1 MREGGI
7 KDAKGGETIG
17 RADGGCVPRWEG
29 LVKRRRNLDFGER
42 CELGEKAP
50 GKFPFF
56 PSVPIPAFPQQA
68 GVFTREKT
76 CFSIMKTDQ
85 SGDSSFSKIRLFVG
99 GEIISNLLPRWT

>member
-1 MREGGI
+1 MREGRI
-7 KDAKGGETIG
+7 KDAKGGEMTG
-17 RADGGCVPRWEG
+17 RADGGCVPSREG
-29 LVKRRRNLDFGER
+29 LAKRRRNLDFGER
-42 CELGEKAP
+42 CELAEKAP

-56 PSVPIPAFPQQA
+56 PSVPIPAFPQA

-99 GEIISNLLPRWT
+99 GEVISNLLPRWT